1 MTFLRRLNRAEAA
14 TLLGTLLGWMLDG
27 MDVMIFSLVMP
38 TLIALW
44 HISQGQAGLIG
55 TATLLVSA
63 AGGWLAGLAAD
74 RWGRVRVL
82 QLTVL
87 WFSVFTFLSGF
98 TNSFGQLLVT
108 RGLQGLG
115 FGGEWA
121 VGAVLIAETIRSEFR
136 GKAVGMVQSGYA
148 LGWGLAAIAY
158 TILFNLLDREIA
170 WRALFWLGLSPAL
183 LLIYIQA
190 RVPESPHFVKKQSG
204 SFLDI
209 FSGGILSITARCSL
223 VALGAQ
229 GGYYAITTFL
239 PLYLQTHRG
248 LSVTALGWNLAV
260 IITGSFLGYVASA
273 WSTDAFG
280 RRLTLITFALLSFII
295 VCCYMFLDLSADAAL
310 GFGFFLGFFPSGVF
324 SPIGAFFSELFPTR
338 VRASGQGFSYNVG
351 RGAGALFPTLVG
363 VLSTQIE
370 LGRAIAIFAGGAY
383 LLMIVGTLS
392 LPETRNSALKD

>member
-1 MTFLRRLNRAEAA
+1 MTFLRQLSRAEAA
-14 TLLGTLLGWMLDG
+14 TLLGTMLGWMLDG

-63 AGGWLAGLAAD
+63 VGGWLAGLAAD

-87 WFSVFTFLSGF
+87 WFSLFTFLSGF

-121 VGAVLIAETIRSEFR
+121 VGAVLIAETIRGEFR

-158 TILFNLLDREIA
+158 TFLFNLLDKELA

-183 LLIYIQA
+183 LLIYIQTK
-190 RVPESPHFVKKQSG
+190 VPESPHFTKKSGG

-209 FSGGILSITARCSL
+209 FSGGMLSITARCSL

-239 PLYLQTHRG
+239 PLYLQTRRG

-260 IITGSFLGYVASA
+260 IITGSFLGYIASA
-273 WSTDAFG
+273 WSTDAWG
-280 RRLTLITFALLSFII
+280 RRATLITFAFFSFII
-295 VCCYMFLDLSADAAL
+295 VCCYMFLDLSANAAL
-310 GFGFFLGFFPSGVF
+310 GLGFFLGFFPSGVF
-324 SPIGAFFSELFPTR
+324 SPIGSFFSELFPTR

-363 VLSTQIE
+363 VLSAHIE
-370 LGRAIAIFAGGAY
+370 LGRAIAIFAGSAY

-392 LPETRNSALKD
+392 LPETRNAGLKD